1 MATKEQAERLE
12 SIGNDCCRIAGKVY
26 GAANQIRDTICAV
39 GSGELSADNAL
50 HKLVVVFGDLL
61 AHSEELSD
69 LFEETETLKCDIMEG
84 K

>member
-12 SIGNDCCRIAGKVY
+12 SIGTDCCRIAGKVY
-26 GAANQIRDTICAV
+26 SAANQIRDTICAV
-39 GSGELSADNAL
+39 GTGELSADNAL

-61 AHSEELSD
+61 DRSEELRD
-69 LFEETETLKCDIMEG
+69 LSEETETLKCDIMED

>member
-1 MATKEQAERLE
+1 MATKEQVEHLE
-12 SIGNDCCRIAGKVY
+12 SIGDDCCRIVGKVY

-50 HKLVVVFGDLL
+50 HKLVVVFGNLL
-61 AHSEELSD
+61 DHSEELRN
-69 LFEETETLKCDIMEG
+69 LTEEIESFKCDIMEG